1 MTVTLP
7 NGERF
12 SVKEACDNE
21 NSAMND
27 HQTDRR
33 GIMIVLSS
41 PSGAGKT
48 TLTRGLLADNPD
60 IAMSVSATTRA
71 PRPGEVDGRDYF
83 FIDKGRFSDMRAED
97 QFLEHARVFDN
108 YYGTPSGPVFDALEQ
123 GRDVLFDID
132 WQGAQQLT
140 EAASDD
146 LIKIFI
152 LPPSLRELE
161 KRLRSRAQDSDE
173 TIAKRMS
180 KSESEISHWAE
191 YDYVIVNEQVDIAQ
205 AKLQTIIDAER
216 LRRKRQP
223 WTSRFVKALI
233 DGA

>member
-1 MTVTLP
+1 
-7 NGERF
+7 
-12 SVKEACDNE
+12 
-21 NSAMND
+21 
-27 HQTDRR
+27 
-33 GIMIVLSS
+33 
-41 PSGAGKT
+41 
-48 TLTRGLLADNPD
+48 
-60 IAMSVSATTRA
+60 
-71 PRPGEVDGRDYF
+71 
-83 FIDKGRFSDMRAED
+83 MRAAD

-108 YYGTPSGPVFDALEQ
+108 YYGTPSEPVFEALEQ

-180 KSESEISHWAE
+180 KSEAEISHWAE
-191 YDYVIVNEQVDIAQ
+191 YDYVIVNEQIDIAQ
-205 AKLQTIIDAER
+205 AKLQTIIEAER